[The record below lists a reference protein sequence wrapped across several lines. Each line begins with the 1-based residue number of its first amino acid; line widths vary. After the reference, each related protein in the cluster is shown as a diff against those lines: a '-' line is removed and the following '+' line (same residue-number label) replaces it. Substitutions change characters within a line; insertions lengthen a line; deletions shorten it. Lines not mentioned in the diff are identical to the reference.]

1 MAELK
6 VDIAGVE
13 LKNPLIAASGTFG
26 YGREFSEIYDLSL
39 LGGISVKGTTLKP
52 RQGNPPPRIVE
63 TAGGMLNSVGL
74 QNPGVDRVINEEI
87 PFLRQYDTA
96 IIVNIAGHDVDD
108 YRLMAER
115 LDAVEGIAALE
126 VNISCPNVKSGGMA
140 FGTDPQVAANIT
152 RIVREAT
159 KLPIIIKL
167 SPNVTSITE
176 IAQAVEAAGADAVSL
191 INTLMGM
198 AIDIKK
204 RRPILANKV
213 GGLSGP
219 AIKPV
224 ALRMVWQ
231 TAKAVNIPV
240 IGMGGIINADDA
252 IQFML
257 AGASAFQIGAANF
270 YDPLSAPQ
278 IIEDIEAWLDEEGI
292 KDIREIIG
300 ALED

>member
-1 MAELK
+1 MADLK
-6 VDIAGVE
+6 VNIGIE
-13 LKNPLIAASGTFG
+13 LKNPLITASGTFG
-26 YGREFSEIYDLSL
+26 YGREFAEIYDLSL

-74 QNPGVDRVINEEI
+74 QNPGVDKVINEEI

-140 FGTDPQVAANIT
+140 FGTDPKIAANIT

-159 KLPIIIKL
+159 KMPIIIKL
-167 SPNVTSITE
+167 SPNVTSIME

-231 TAKAVNIPV
+231 TAKAVKIPV

-270 YDPLSAPQ
+270 YNPLSGPQ
-278 IIEDIEAWLDEEGI
+278 IIEDIDAWLDKEGI
-292 KDIREIIG
+292 KDIKEIIG